1 MSLTKRI
8 IPCLD
13 VKNNLVVKG
22 INFQNLEILGDPVKI
37 AKKYYDEGADEIV
50 FLDISA
56 TDDKRKTMIDWIKMI
71 AKEIFIP
78 FTVGGGISD
87 IDQINN
93 LLRAGADKVAINTA
107 AILDPDFIQKAS
119 DRFGAQTIVVAI
131 DVKRSGQSWKV
142 YSHAGSIDT
151 GIDIFDWVNQ
161 LQELG
166 AGEILLTSIDRD
178 GTYLGYDIDL
188 LTKVSKML
196 SIPVIASGGGGD
208 LRSFAEVLATE
219 VSAVLAASIF
229 HYEETSFIDLKKYLS
244 SQNINVRL

>member
-1 MSLTKRI
+1 MSVTKRI

-13 VKNNLVVKG
+13 VKDNQVVKG
-22 INFQNLEILGDPVKI
+22 INFKNLENLGDPVQK
-37 AKKYYDEGADEIV
+37 AQQYYLQGADELV

-56 TDDKRKTMIDWIKMI
+56 TLDKRTTVINMVKNV

-119 DRFGAQTIVVAI
+119 DRFGAQAIVVAI

-151 GIDIFDWVNQ
+151 GMDIIDWVNQ

-208 LRSFAEVLATE
+208 LRSFAEVLATD

-229 HYEETSFIDLKKYLS
+229 HYQDTSLIDLKKYLS